1 MNLADQTI
9 FLKTSTPLEL
19 RTDGLFGHLAVQ
31 VADTLH
37 VAWAEVN
44 DVTGRSF
51 AKGGDSVAR
60 LLSGPASMIPA
71 RARLVAP
78 SAMLEWH
85 FGLHPYTGEEASI
98 LELRVARS
106 HLEPSD
112 RLAAWTA
119 LATNWCEQLT
129 PYWLGSHD
137 TDLHAADNSSLA
149 LAASGFGIE
158 RTGLDAA
165 DPAGLENNRGT
176 MRYCANWLTYHSAAL
191 AERLESPGPLPDG
204 VTARELPGGT
214 LYQLYP
220 NPADGLTPEGRA
232 TQRAFR
238 DAMGYLPAAQR
249 EQPLLGYWQK
259 RGRP

>member
-9 FLKTSTPLEL
+9 FLKASTPLEL
-19 RTDGLFGHLAVQ
+19 RTDGIFGHLAAQ
-31 VADTLH
+31 VASTLH
-37 VAWAEVN
+37 LAWVEVN
-44 DVTGRSF
+44 DVTGRSL
-51 AKGGDSVAR
+51 AKGPDSVAR

-71 RARLVAP
+71 RARLIA
-78 SAMLEWH
+78 ANATLEWH

-98 LELRVARS
+98 LELRVART
-106 HLEPSD
+106 HLEPAG
-112 RLAAWTA
+112 RLAAWTG
-119 LATNWCEQLT
+119 LATDLCQQLT

-137 TDLHAADNSSLA
+137 TDLHAADNTSLA

-158 RTGLDAA
+158 RTGLDAD

-176 MRYCANWLTYHSAAL
+176 MRYCANWITYHSAAL
-191 AERLESPGPLPDG
+191 AERLESAGPLPDE
-204 VTARELPGGT
+204 VTATALAAGT

-220 NPADGLTPEGRA
+220 TPADGFTPEGRQR
-232 TQRAFR
+232 QRAFR

>member
-19 RTDGLFGHLAVQ
+19 RTDGLFGHLAAQ

-37 VAWAEVN
+37 LAWAEVN

-51 AKGGDSVAR
+51 AKGPDSVAR

-78 SAMLEWH
+78 NATLEWH

-106 HLEPSD
+106 HLEPPN
-112 RLAAWTA
+112 RLAAWTE
-119 LATNWCEQLT
+119 LATDWCEQLT

-137 TDLHAADNSSLA
+137 TDLHAADNTSLA

-158 RTGLDAA
+158 RTGLDED

-191 AERLESPGPLPDG
+191 AQRLESSAPLPEG
-204 VTARELPGGT
+204 VTALELSGGT
-214 LYQLYP
+214 LFRLYLS
-220 NPADGLTPEGRA
+220 PADGFTLEGRQ

-238 DAMGYLPAAQR
+238 DAMGYLPAAHR

>member
-19 RTDGLFGHLAVQ
+19 RTDGLFGQLAAQ
-31 VADTLH
+31 VAATLH
-37 VAWAEVN
+37 LAWAEVN

-51 AKGGDSVAR
+51 AKGPDSVAR

-71 RARLVAP
+71 RARLIATD
-78 SAMLEWH
+78 ATLEWH

-98 LELRVARS
+98 LELRVART
-106 HLEPSD
+106 HLEPPD

-119 LATNWCEQLT
+119 LASSWCEQLT

-137 TDLHAADNSSLA
+137 TDLHAADNTSLA
-149 LAASGFGIE
+149 LAASGFGID
-158 RTGLDAA
+158 RVGLDAD

-191 AERLESPGPLPDG
+191 AERLDPPAPLPDG

-214 LYQLYP
+214 LYQLFP
-220 NPADGLTPEGRA
+220 TPTDGRTAAGRQ

-238 DAMGYLPAAQR
+238 DAMGYLPAARR

>member
-9 FLKTSTPLEL
+9 FLKASTPLEL
-19 RTDGLFGHLAVQ
+19 RTDGLFGHLAAQ

-37 VAWAEVN
+37 LAWAEVN
-44 DVTGRSF
+44 DVTGKSI
-51 AKGGDSVAR
+51 AKGPDSVAT

-71 RARLVAP
+71 RARLIA
-78 SAMLEWH
+78 ADATLEWH

-106 HLEPSD
+106 HLEPAG
-112 RLAAWTA
+112 RLAAWTG
-119 LATNWCEQLT
+119 LATDLCQQLT

-137 TDLHAADNSSLA
+137 TDLHAADNTSLA

-158 RTGLDAA
+158 RTGLDAD

-176 MRYCANWLTYHSAAL
+176 MRYCANWITYHSAAL
-191 AERLESPGPLPDG
+191 AERLESAALLPDG
-204 VTARELPGGT
+204 VTAIELACGT

-220 NPADGLTPEGRA
+220 TPADGFTPEGRQR
-232 TQRAFR
+232 QRAFR
-238 DAMGYLPAAQR
+238 DAMGYLPAARR

>member
-19 RTDGLFGHLAVQ
+19 RTDGLFGQLAAQ
-31 VADTLH
+31 VDDTLH
-37 VAWAEVN
+37 LAWAEVN

-51 AKGGDSVAR
+51 AKGADSVAR

-71 RARLVAP
+71 RARLIA
-78 SAMLEWH
+78 ANATLEWH

-98 LELRVARS
+98 LELRVARN
-106 HLEPSD
+106 HLEPAG
-112 RLAAWTA
+112 RLDAWTA
-119 LATNWCEQLT
+119 LATDWCERLT

-137 TDLHAADNSSLA
+137 TDLHAADNTSLA

-158 RTGLDAA
+158 RTGLDAD
-165 DPAGLENNRGT
+165 DPAGLEHNRGT
-176 MRYCANWLTYHSAAL
+176 MRYCANWLTYHSNAL
-191 AERLESPGPLPDG
+191 TERLDPEALLPDA
-204 VTARELPGGT
+204 VITIELAGGT

-220 NPADGLTPEGRA
+220 TPADGFTPEGRQR
-232 TQRAFR
+232 QRAFR

>member
-9 FLKTSTPLEL
+9 FLKASTPLEL
-19 RTDGLFGHLAVQ
+19 RTDGLFGHLAAQ

-37 VAWAEVN
+37 LAWAEVN

-51 AKGGDSVAR
+51 AKGPDSVAR

-78 SAMLEWH
+78 NATLEWH

-98 LELRVARS
+98 LELRIARS
-106 HLEPSD
+106 QLEPPD
-112 RLAAWTA
+112 RLAGWTA
-119 LATNWCEQLT
+119 LATDWCEQLT

-137 TDLHAADNSSLA
+137 SDLHAADNTSLA
-149 LAASGFGIE
+149 LASSGFGIE
-158 RTGLDAA
+158 RTGLDAD

-191 AERLESPGPLPDG
+191 AQRLESSAPLPEG
-204 VTARELPGGT
+204 VTALELSGGT
-214 LYQLYP
+214 LFRLYP
-220 NPADGLTPEGRA
+220 SPADGFTPEGRQ

-238 DAMGYLPAAQR
+238 DAMGYLPAAHR